1 MGGNDDGEIVPQTRP
16 AMGATYALGNM
27 RDFIFR
33 TQNDNL
39 SLVLFEYQDIL
50 KGVELYLKCNLF

>member
-1 MGGNDDGEIVPQTRP
+1 
-16 AMGATYALGNM
+16 M
-27 RDFIFR
+27 RNFIFR